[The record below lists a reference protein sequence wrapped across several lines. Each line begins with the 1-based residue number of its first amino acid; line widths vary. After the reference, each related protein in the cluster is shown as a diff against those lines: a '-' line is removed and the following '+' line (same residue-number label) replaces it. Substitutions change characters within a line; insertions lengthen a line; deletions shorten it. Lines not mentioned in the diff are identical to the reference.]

1 MMTKAKIIR
10 QHEMTIARLRRKI
23 INMQEELGVKAG
35 YAKKSAEDS
44 EYWKHQCFLWQRKCT
59 MLEDELR
66 KEKRKSI
73 TILQDPDDEEQ
84 KEEAP
89 DNG

>member
-44 EYWKHQCFLWQRKCT
+44 E
-59 MLEDELR
+59 
-66 KEKRKSI
+66 
-73 TILQDPDDEEQ
+73 
-84 KEEAP
+84 
-89 DNG
+89 